1 VVVVEMRT
9 RRTES
14 TGFRFVSGLHP
25 WQLTAAESNAMLRAI
40 LGALPPARNHQHQPL
55 MQIVVDL
62 VSFLAQSD
70 HDTVDRDTAVEQ
82 LEHVAAMLQQLPA
95 AEKEEFLAY
104 VEQAASS
111 TTDSE
116 RSALLRSLPEQ
127 LGLVASPR

>member
-1 VVVVEMRT
+1 VPTVVVVEMRT

-70 HDTVDRDTAVEQ
+70 HDTVDRDTAVEMYFHEISVFMP
-82 LEHVAAMLQQLPA
+82 LCAGTV
-95 AEKEEFLAY
+95 
-104 VEQAASS
+104 
-111 TTDSE
+111 
-116 RSALLRSLPEQ
+116 
-127 LGLVASPR
+127 